1 MESLTLQAV
10 AALMPLEIK
19 CQIISHLKALIHT
32 LNMQVKKG
40 VHQNSYLKSTHLLH
54 TEAKECKNLHGAV
67 FLSIEF
73 IKSYSINYLIFQA
86 FFAICISR
94 NVWKY
99 LPLKQPK
106 FLFLLNIELIAT
118 NLKALECIRPCNHHM
133 RPLLMQKLCRYF

>member
-1 MESLTLQAV
+1 
-10 AALMPLEIK
+10 
-19 CQIISHLKALIHT
+19 
-32 LNMQVKKG
+32 MQVKKG
-40 VHQNSYLKSTHLLH
+40 RHQNSYLKSTHLLH

-86 FFAICISR
+86 F
-94 NVWKY
+94 
-99 LPLKQPK
+99 LPYKQKCLEIVTPRATK
-106 FLFLLNIELIAT
+106 VPFLLNIELIAT